1 VRQDALMWGAGRT
14 CERGPFAVILGKVVG
29 TVVSTQKDPNLVGL
43 KLQLVQAVSV
53 KDQQPEGRTLVAVDS
68 VGAGVGDLVM
78 LVTGSSAR
86 LTALTRQAPTD
97 ATIVAIVDIVEVDGT
112 VVFGGGQL

>member
-1 VRQDALMWGAGRT
+1 
-14 CERGPFAVILGKVVG
+14 VILGKVVG
-29 TVVSTQKDPNLVGL
+29 TVVSTQKDANLVGL

-53 KDQQPEGRTLVAVDS
+53 KDQTPEGRILVAVDS

-86 LTALTRQAPTD
+86 LTVLTQHAPTD
-97 ATIVAIVDIVEVDGT
+97 ATIVAIVDAVEVDGKT
-112 VVFGGGQL
+112 VYGGGQS

>member
-1 VRQDALMWGAGRT
+1 
-14 CERGPFAVILGKVVG
+14 VILGKVVG

-53 KDQQPEGRTLVAVDS
+53 KDQKPEGRIMVAVDS
-68 VGAGVGDLVM
+68 VGAGIGDLVM

-86 LTALTRQAPTD
+86 LTLLTQKAPTD
-97 ATIVAIVDIVEVDGT
+97 ATIVAIVDAVEVDGKI
-112 VVFGGGQL
+112 VYGGGQS

>member
-1 VRQDALMWGAGRT
+1 M
-14 CERGPFAVILGKVVG
+14 ILGKVVG
-29 TVVSTQKDPNLVGL
+29 TVVSTQKDANLVGL

-53 KDQQPEGRTLVAVDS
+53 KDQTPEGRILVAVDS

-86 LTALTRQAPTD
+86 LTELTRQAPTD
-97 ATIVAIVDIVEVDGT
+97 ATIVAIVDTVKVDEQ
-112 VVFGGGQL
+112 VVFGGNQP